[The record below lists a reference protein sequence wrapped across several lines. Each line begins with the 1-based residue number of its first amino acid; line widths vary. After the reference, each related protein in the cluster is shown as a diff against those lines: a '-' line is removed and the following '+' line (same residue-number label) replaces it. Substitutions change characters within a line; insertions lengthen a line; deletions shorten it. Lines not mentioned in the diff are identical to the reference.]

1 MKKILFSLAAL
12 LCLEG
17 CASPI
22 SVRQLSLTS
31 AYQDRNQSAL
41 TGNRLSNLTRTV
53 LQREN
58 LLSLWEAQPAQ
69 ALLALQDRT
78 RKHFYTSTLD
88 DQLFALAELN
98 YLQGRRHRDRAAY
111 MAAAL
116 YAYAYINPD
125 APADERPSPY
135 DPHLRQACDL
145 YMFGLTEALGTPVN
159 LVSQEWRLSS
169 GPVDISIDPAQLRW
183 HGHDVADIRPVSRLA
198 VTGIEN
204 IYRQRGLG
212 EPVGALP
219 HLTAQEN
226 QSFQIANSLRVP
238 MNLMLLV
245 RTPRQQILS
254 DRVVASL
261 QLTPIDHT
269 IAGQSAPLQF
279 DQTTARAESLNDA
292 MDWSVE
298 YRGFLDGRLFN
309 QADHPQLLTIEPHQY
324 GHRPVVLVHGTA
336 SSAARWA
343 SMVNDLME
351 DTTIRNHY
359 EFWFFSYAT
368 GNPIPYSALQ
378 LRQAL
383 EKAVAQLGGA
393 KADPALGQ
401 ITLIG
406 HSQGGLLA
414 KMLVVNTGDRLWNG
428 MISVPLDSLKLR
440 PGAETLLREALFPTP
455 LPEARSVVFIS
466 TPQHGSYVAGLS
478 VAQLVGRL
486 VTFPVSVQE
495 VVRAVFASSPEIRKL
510 NMRPWRVG
518 SVYGMSP
525 RSSFIRSLAAIPVA
539 PDIESHSII
548 PVLGDGPL
556 RTADDG
562 VVMYESAHV
571 PDVQSELV
579 VRHSGHSTQS
589 NPVTTAEVRRILI
602 RQLEEDGTVPP
613 DTDKGGQGTVTSLG
627 GTYTPLAQAHTQ

>member
-1 MKKILFSLAAL
+1 MKKALFSLVAL

-41 TGNRLSNLTRTV
+41 AGDRLTNLTRTV

-58 LLSLWEAQPAQ
+58 LLPLWNAHPGQ

-88 DQLFALAELN
+88 DQLFPLAELN
-98 YLQGRRHRDRAAY
+98 YLQGRRHQNRAAY

-169 GPVDISIDPAQLRW
+169 GPVTLYVDPGQLRW
-183 HGHDVADIRPVSRLA
+183 HGHDVTDIRPVSRLA
-198 VTGIEN
+198 VSGIEN
-204 IYRQRGLG
+204 TYRQKGLG

-219 HLTAQEN
+219 RLTAQEN
-226 QSFQIANSLRVP
+226 KSFQIANSLRVP
-238 MNLMLLV
+238 MNLMLV
-245 RTPRQQILS
+245 MSAPRQQILS
-254 DRVVASL
+254 DHISASL
-261 QLTPIDHT
+261 RLTPIDQT
-269 IAGQSAPLQF
+269 IAGQTAPLQF

-309 QADHPQLLTIEPHQY
+309 KGDHPQLLTIEPHQY

-343 SMVNDLME
+343 SMGNDLME

-393 KADPALGQ
+393 KADPALGKM
-401 ITLIG
+401 TLIG

-414 KMLVVNTGDRLWNG
+414 KMLVVNAGDRLWNG
-428 MISVPLDSLKLR
+428 MISIPLDRLKLR
-440 PGAETLLREALFPTP
+440 PSDETLLHDALFPTP

-495 VVRAVFASSPEIRKL
+495 TVRAVFASSPEIRKL

-539 PDIESHSII
+539 SDVESHSII

-556 RTADDG
+556 KTADDG
-562 VVMYESAHV
+562 VVMYESAHI

-613 DTDKGGQGTVTSLG
+613 ETDKGGKGTVTSLG
-627 GTYTPLAQAHTQ
+627 GTYTPLEQAHAQ

>member
-1 MKKILFSLAAL
+1 MKKVLLSLSAL

-17 CASPI
+17 CAAPI
-22 SVRQLSLTS
+22 SVRQLSLTA
-31 AYQDRNQSAL
+31 AYQDRNESAL
-41 TGNRLSNLTRTV
+41 AGNRLTNLTRTV
-53 LQREN
+53 LQRGN
-58 LLSLWEAQPAQ
+58 LLPLWQAHPAQ
-69 ALLALQDRT
+69 ALLELQHRT
-78 RKHFYTSTLD
+78 RRHFYTSTLE

-98 YLQGRRHRDRAAY
+98 YFQGRRHRDRGAF

-125 APADERPSPY
+125 GTADARPSPY
-135 DPHLRQACDL
+135 DIHLRQACDL

-159 LVSQEWRLSS
+159 LVSQQWRLSS

-183 HGHDVADIRPVSRLA
+183 HGHDVTDIRPVSRLA
-198 VTGIEN
+198 VSGFEN
-204 IYRQRGLG
+204 IYRQKGLG

-219 HLTAQEN
+219 HLTKQEN

-238 MNLMLLV
+238 MNLMLV
-245 RTPRQQILS
+245 MSTPRQQILS
-254 DRVVASL
+254 DHISASF
-261 QLTPIDHT
+261 QLTPIDET
-269 IAGQSAPLQF
+269 IVGEHAPLQF

-309 QADHPQLLTIEPHQY
+309 QGDRLQLLTIEPHQA

-343 SMVNDLME
+343 NMVNDLME
-351 DTTIRNHY
+351 DPVIRNHY

-393 KADPALGQ
+393 KADPALGK

-428 MISVPLDSLKLR
+428 MVSVPLDRLKLR
-440 PGAETLLREALFPTP
+440 PADETLLRDALFPKP

-495 VVRAVFASSPEIRKL
+495 VVRAVFASSPETRKL

-539 PDIESHSII
+539 PGIDSHSII
-548 PVLGDGPL
+548 PVLGNGPL
-556 RTADDG
+556 KTADDG
-562 VVMYESAHV
+562 VVTYESAHV

-602 RQLEEDGTVPP
+602 EQLEKDGTVPP
-613 DTDKGGQGTVTSLG
+613 DTDTCGKGTVTSLG
-627 GTYTPLAQAHTQ
+627 GSYTPLPKGEPQ

>member
-1 MKKILFSLAAL
+1 MKKVLLALSAL
-12 LCLEG
+12 LCLAG

-31 AYQDRNQSAL
+31 AYQDRNQSSL
-41 TGNRLSNLTRTV
+41 TGGRLSNLTRTV

-58 LLSLWEAQPAQ
+58 LLPLWQDHPAR
-69 ALLALQDRT
+69 ALLALQERT
-78 RKHFYTSTLD
+78 RKHFYTNTLD

-98 YLQGRRHRDRAAY
+98 YIQGRRHRDRAAFL
-111 MAAAL
+111 AAAL
-116 YAYAYINPD
+116 YAYAYINPTGT
-125 APADERPSPY
+125 ADERPSPY
-135 DPHLRQACDL
+135 DTHLRQACDL

-159 LVSQEWRLSS
+159 AVSQQWHLSS
-169 GPVDISIDPAQLRW
+169 GQVAISVDPAQLHW
-183 HGHDVADIRPVSRLA
+183 HGHEVTDIRPVARLA
-198 VTGIEN
+198 VRGFEN
-204 IYRQRGLG
+204 IYRQPGLG

-219 HLTAQEN
+219 RLTTQEN

-238 MNLMLLV
+238 MNLMLIMSS
-245 RTPRQQILS
+245 PRQQILS
-254 DRVVASL
+254 DHVSARL
-261 QLTPIDHT
+261 QLTPINEN
-269 IAGQSAPLQF
+269 IAGQQAPLQF
-279 DQTTARAESLNDA
+279 DQTTTLAESLNDA

-309 QADHPQLLTIEPHQY
+309 QGDRPQLLTIEPHQY

-343 SMVNDLME
+343 NMVNDLME
-351 DTTIRNHY
+351 DSVIRNHY

-393 KADPALGQ
+393 KTDPALGK

-428 MISVPLDSLKLR
+428 MISVPLSRLKLR
-440 PGAETLLREALFPTP
+440 PADETLLRDALFPTP

-466 TPQHGSYVAGLS
+466 TPQHGSYIAGLS

-495 VVRAVFASSPEIRKL
+495 VIRSVFASSPEIRKL

-525 RSSFIRSLAAIPVA
+525 HSSFIRSLAAIPVA
-539 PDIESHSII
+539 PGIEGHSII

-556 RTADDG
+556 ATADDG

-602 RQLEEDGTVPP
+602 RQLEQDGTVPP
-613 DTDKGGQGTVTSLG
+613 ETDQGGQGTVTSLG
-627 GTYTPLAQAHTQ
+627 GTYTLLRQDQHL